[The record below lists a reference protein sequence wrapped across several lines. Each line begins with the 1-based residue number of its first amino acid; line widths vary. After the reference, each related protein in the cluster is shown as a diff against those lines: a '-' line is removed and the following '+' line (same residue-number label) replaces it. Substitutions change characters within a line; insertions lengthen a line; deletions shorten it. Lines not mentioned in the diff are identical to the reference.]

1 MDYYATYGVAPKSF
15 LVFPTDLVYN
25 DEEAALYLSIYKKIL
40 FLKFENRKDTILI
53 AN

>member
-1 MDYYATYGVAPKSF
+1 MIRGGLLTVEYTVRRTSKTASQMKSPCPEPHTGK
-15 LVFPTDLVYN
+15 L
-25 DEEAALYLSIYKKIL
+25 IL